1 MTTAC
6 STFVDPHAAVLPI
19 DLVLLIQQEFASQ
32 FAQLYS
38 SANCNAVELYVHIV
52 REMSDHWSKIHSAVT
67 CPLCLRRTPE
77 FLLGCGH
84 RICKVCVQVHGQST
98 EADPYTFQMPT
109 CLLCGKATNMGDG
122 IGLKPETARSRI
134 LSCDGGGNRA
144 VISLP
149 ALILLERRMNVPEI
163 IPHAF
168 DMMIGSSSGSY
179 YHPRLTVDH

>member
-6 STFVDPHAAVLPI
+6 STFIESHAAILPT
-19 DLVLLIQQEFASQ
+19 DLVRLIQQEFASQ
-32 FAQLYS
+32 FALVYS
-38 SANCNAVELYVHIV
+38 SANRNAVELYVHIV
-52 REMSDHWSKIHSAVT
+52 REMSDHWSRVHSAVT

-84 RICKVCVQVHGQST
+84 RICKVCVQVHGEST
-98 EADPYTFQMPT
+98 EADQYTFQMTT
-109 CLLCGKATNMGDG
+109 CLLCGNATNMGDG
-122 IGLKPETARSRI
+122 IGLTPETARSRI

-168 DMMIGSSSGSY
+168 DMMIGTSSGLY
-179 YHPRLTVDH
+179 YPPCLTVDP